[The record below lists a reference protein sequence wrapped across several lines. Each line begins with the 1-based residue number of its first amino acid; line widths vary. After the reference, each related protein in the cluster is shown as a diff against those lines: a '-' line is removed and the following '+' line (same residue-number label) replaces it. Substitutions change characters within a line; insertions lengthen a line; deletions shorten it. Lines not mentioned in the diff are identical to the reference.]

1 MKTFAI
7 VVLTALVL
15 LRCQAEPRWCSV
27 SAKDSSNTFV
37 YPPIARAARVQGVVV
52 IRMIYAPNGKVAR
65 TEPVFGP
72 AMLSTSMTSQLSNW
86 NVKTDAVG
94 DEQCMTLII
103 AEFRFHDQDE
113 TSRTL
118 PQGPSAPGILRLSVE
133 SEVLII
139 SDPEGTTS
147 TGNPFRVFAYKVRRL
162 AKHLFHRS
170 NQVLDGGQVCR

>member
-52 IRMIYAPNGKVAR
+52 IRKVAR